1 MFSIALRNVLVTLL
15 YILPGFL
22 LGKLRRASA
31 DHLSTLSSFLIYVC
45 SPCMLVSTFLTLEF
59 SVNQLK
65 EMLLFMVVTLLLQSL
80 FMLALYLLFRRKY
93 ADAQY
98 RVCTIGSVMGN
109 VGFFGLPIVRAL
121 LPSSPIVMCYSS
133 MYVISMNILSF
144 TVGVFCLTTEK
155 KYMSVKPAVLNPSTF
170 GLLVGMLLYVTSLS
184 SHIPDVLSDAV
195 VLLGSMTTPICM
207 TILGIRLSAVV
218 LKKLFIRPMIY
229 LTCLGKL
236 VLFPLFCYA
245 AVAFLPLS
253 DAFKASVLILS
264 ATPCA
269 SVILTLAE
277 MHRKETELAANCV
290 LVSTLLC
297 FVTIPLLVMI
307 L

>member
-15 YILPGFL
+15 YIFPGFL

-31 DHLSTLSSFLIYVC
+31 DHLSTLSAFLIYVC

-59 SVNQLK
+59 SINQLI
-65 EMLLFMVVTLLLQSL
+65 EMLLFALVTLILQSL
-80 FMLALYLLFRRKY
+80 FMLILYLFFRRKY
-93 ADAQY
+93 DDPQY

-121 LPSSPIVMCYSS
+121 LPDAPIVMCYSS

-170 GLLVGMLLYVTSLS
+170 GLLVGLLIYVTSLS
-184 SHIPDVLSDAV
+184 SQIPDVLSGAV
-195 VLLGSMTTPICM
+195 NLLGSMTTPICM

-236 VLFPLFCYA
+236 LLFPLFCYA
-245 AVAFLPLS
+245 AVAFLPFT

-297 FVTIPLLVMI
+297 FITIPLLV
-307 L
+307 LLL